1 MWNPKNDADEFIYKI
16 EIDFQYIKKKLGERR
31 INSEFG
37 INRYTLPHIKQ
48 INDKDLLYSTGNN
61 IQCLVIT
68 YNAKKY
74 EKNI

>member
-16 EIDFQYIKKKLGERR
+16 EIDFQYRKKKLGERR
-31 INSEFG
+31 INLEFG
-37 INRYTLPHIKQ
+37 ISRYTLPHIKQ

-68 YNAKKY
+68 YNAKK
-74 EKNI
+74 I